1 MNNPSSCNAKSRESL
16 LAVGAVALALLQP
29 IGAVAQ
35 TATPSYLPKDEAVK
49 LEKVEVSSQRDP
61 KAYAIQRSLTATK
74 TDTALVDVPQAVS
87 VVTRELIDDQAMT
100 GINDLSRYV
109 PGMGIAQGEGNRDTP
124 VMRGN
129 STTAD
134 FFVDGI
140 RDDVQY
146 TRDLYNVDRVE
157 VMKGPNAMIFGRGGS
172 GGILNRVTK
181 QADGRTTRELSLL
194 AGSWDQYRA
203 TLDVG

>member
-1 MNNPSSCNAKSRESL
+1 MNRHLMNPSAQTAKSRGLLVTAGSL
-16 LAVGAVALALLQP
+16 AIAALQLSSL
-29 IGAVAQ
+29 VAQ
-35 TATPSYLPKDEAVK
+35 TATPSYLPQKDEAVK

-61 KAYAIQRSLTATK
+61 KAYSVQRSLTATK

-100 GINDLSRYV
+100 GINDLSRYI

-134 FFVDGI
+134 FFVDG
-140 RDDVQY
+140 
-146 TRDLYNVDRVE
+146 TP
-157 VMKGPNAMIFGRGGS
+157 KGVAECPRGR
-172 GGILNRVTK
+172 
-181 QADGRTTRELSLL
+181 Q
-194 AGSWDQYRA
+194 
-203 TLDVG
+203 